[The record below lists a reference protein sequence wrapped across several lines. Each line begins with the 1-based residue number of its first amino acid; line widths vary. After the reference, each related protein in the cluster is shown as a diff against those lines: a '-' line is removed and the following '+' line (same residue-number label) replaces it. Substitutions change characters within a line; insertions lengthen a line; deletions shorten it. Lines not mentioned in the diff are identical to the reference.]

1 MSIPEVFFRETIDIN
16 RYSNAV
22 SVDLVR
28 TYNDVILLA
37 ARKLNAINIRQ
48 AKAGEGVVIAPQTKK
63 RLRAI
68 IAQSKSSLDKW
79 SRASSKK
86 MIKEIEGLA
95 KVQAG
100 FIENELKK
108 AVKSGNIPI
117 NSVAISPKYAES
129 FVTTDPT
136 KVNIFTSKQF
146 TEDDFKKFGSGKFE
160 LTARQGAMQTLPN
173 GETVEKAFRGIAT
186 RQQEGLARTIRQGVF
201 SGESTQQIASRMIGR
216 LEFGQKGS
224 VKQIAQAGG
233 ELTKLANHQIQTIVR
248 TSVNQVQNQ
257 ASQAVYAAN
266 SKVAPKYEY
275 VATLDSRTSPIC
287 KRLDGRK
294 FEYNKGPTPPQHF
307 NCRSTTVPVVDY
319 AGLKKQKGFEDLTPP
334 PKGKVVTRP
343 TGEGTGR
350 VPQDTQ
356 YGDWLLGQDKKLKVK
371 TLGNE
376 QKVRYFERLAKKEG
390 SGQKA
395 IRKMVREDGSERSL
409 KDLERLYGKPSDIT
423 IKIPKPKPVT
433 KPTITITNQARLE
446 ELAKAARAAERKAKA
461 ELKAIKAR
469 DPLQPNIAQ
478 LQGINKNNKIQP
490 KDVNDAFNMMDD
502 MEGLAGA
509 NAKKLRQ
516 FTEQRECFCSWTSG
530 AEIKGRTYDIVNE
543 KTKYLKENAQFRKSL
558 QMAKDRGIKNVKD
571 NAPAFDPITRELNRN
586 NIERTKVGL
595 SHITEILDDG
605 LGSSSAWGHGKFR
618 VYATTGRTDAYGFT
632 FQGANHICMKSK
644 PYYRKLKD
652 LKKIKEKVKE
662 SVELAAKGTPQRT
675 ADQGLYRLGYT
686 KAELKKSFLDRKSTV
701 LAEDA
706 WLTTYVHEMGHQIH
720 YVAGRP
726 AMAGTQWI
734 PSRYGGSNY
743 MEQFA
748 ETFVQYIFD
757 PVSLKKVSPDAYKW
771 VDDTVAAALKAPI

>member
-1 MSIPEVFFRETIDIN
+1 MSIPEVFFRETIDLN

-22 SVDLVR
+22 SADFVR

-48 AKAGEGVVIAPQTKK
+48 AKAPEGVVIAPQTKK

-79 SRASSKK
+79 QKTTTKK

-100 FIENELKK
+100 FIEGELKK

-117 NSVAISPKYAES
+117 NSVAVSSKYAES

-201 SGESTQQIASRMIGR
+201 SGETTQQIASRMIGR

-224 VKQIAQAGG
+224 VRQIAQAGG
-233 ELTKLANHQIQTIVR
+233 EMTKLANHQIQTIVR

-287 KRLDGRK
+287 RRLDGRK

-356 YGDWLLGQDKKLKVK
+356 YGDWLLGQDKKLKIK

-395 IRKMVREDGSERSL
+395 IRKMIREDGSERSL
-409 KDLERLYGKPSDIT
+409 KDLERLYGKPSAI
-423 IKIPKPKPVT
+423 KPKIKPEVATSQIKTSPVMGTNGVDKYLVDNDIAKTSQEFIEDSLDSLEKLGGLT
-433 KPTITITNQARLE
+433 KTNV
-446 ELAKAARAAERKAKA
+446 KKMRKFMKKTK
-461 ELKAIKAR
+461 L
-469 DPLQPNIAQ
+469 
-478 LQGINKNNKIQP
+478 INH
-490 KDVNDAFNMMDD
+490 FNM
-502 MEGLAGA
+502 
-509 NAKKLRQ
+509 
-516 FTEQRECFCSWTSG
+516 
-530 AEIKGRTYDIVNE
+530 KGE
-543 KTKYLKENAQFRKSL
+543 KT
-558 QMAKDRGIKNVKD
+558 
-571 NAPAFDPITRELNRN
+571 
-586 NIERTKVGL
+586 
-595 SHITEILDDG
+595 
-605 LGSSSAWGHGKFR
+605 
-618 VYATTGRTDAYGFT
+618 
-632 FQGANHICMKSK
+632 
-644 PYYRKLKD
+644 D
-652 LKKIKEKVKE
+652 LKQIKEKFLTGNNLKAFKE
-662 SVELAAKGTPQRT
+662 QLKATEKRFAIQQAKPKMSKEFQEWTSPLTGNIRVQFQILNEGKGVAFDRYMVSQHFKN
-675 ADQGLYRLGYT
+675 AGGLNLGFTNTNYSIVHT
-686 KAELKKSFLDRKSTV
+686 Q
-701 LAEDA
+701 
-706 WLTTYVHEMGHQIH
+706 LTTQSKKINLNLAKKMKASATKTLDNNALLHNRGYDFARQNNLKEIWATSQPMSDDMQWFSTFIHETGHQVH
-720 YVAGRP
+720 FQSGANTLGRQFQKLKG
-726 AMAGTQWI
+726 MTFTSEY
-734 PSRYGGSNY
+734 SRKNTF
-743 MEQFA
+743 EQFA
-748 ETFVQYIFD
+748 EGFTMYILN
-757 PVSLKKVSPDAYKW
+757 PEGLQKN
-771 VDDTVAAALKAPI
+771 APRLYNWIDEAIDLAIKEA